1 MAGSAVP
8 RTGPP
13 DLGSCKDKP
22 LNYRH
27 AFHAGNFADLVK
39 HAALLQLL
47 ARMQDGP
54 LAVFD
59 THAGRGLYDLSGE
72 ESQRSGEAQ
81 AGIVQ
86 LMQAQDLPAALH
98 PLREAVA
105 RLNGGGETRLYP
117 GSPLLVA
124 GALRKGDSY
133 LGCELRPQEHSALS
147 DALRAWP
154 AARTAC
160 ADGYVEV
167 AARLPAAGQVL
178 VLIDPPFEK
187 SDDYERCVAA
197 LRAITRKNPRAVV
210 MIWLPVKDLE
220 TFDRFLREAE
230 DGYDGPLLVAE
241 ARMRPLTDPM
251 KMNGCAL
258 VLANAPA
265 DFQAPL
271 EEICAWTVERLGQGG
286 KAQVWTAE

>member
-1 MAGSAVP
+1 M
-8 RTGPP
+8 
-13 DLGSCKDKP
+13 
-22 LNYRH
+22 NYRH

-39 HAALLQLL
+39 HAALLDLVRRLQ
-47 ARMQDGP
+47 GP
-54 LAVFD
+54 GAPLSVFD

-72 ESQRSGEAQ
+72 EAQRSGEAQ
-81 AGIVQ
+81 AGVGQ
-86 LMQAQDLPAALH
+86 LMQATDLPPAFA
-98 PLREAVA
+98 PLRAAVSA
-105 RLNGGGETRLYP
+105 LNGGGETRLYP

-147 DALRAWP
+147 EALAGWP

-160 ADGYVEV
+160 ADGYAEV
-167 AARLPAAGQVL
+167 PKRLAADGQAL

-197 LRAITRKNPRAVV
+197 LRAILRKAPGAVV
-210 MIWLPVKDLE
+210 TIWMPLKDLE
-220 TFDRFLREAE
+220 TFDAFLRDAE
-230 DGYDGPLLVAE
+230 DAYDGPLLVAE

-258 VLANAPA
+258 VTANAPEGFDA
-265 DFQAPL
+265 VLGD
-271 EEICAWTVERLGQGG
+271 ICGWIVERLGQGG
-286 KAQVWTAE
+286 KAQVWTAA